1 MTPWIKRVWPV
12 KRREGCLGRGL
23 RASVDS
29 AGNNKRVGCEA
40 GEVLT
45 VKDNE
50 VSIAAWEVGGT
61 TKPWLPE
68 HPRLP
73 WLESFPYP

>member
-1 MTPWIKRVWPV
+1 M
-12 KRREGCLGRGL
+12 GRGL

-29 AGNNKRVGCEA
+29 AGNNKRVECEA
-40 GEVLT
+40 GEGLT

-68 HPRLP
+68 HPRLR
-73 WLESFPYP
+73 WLESFPCP